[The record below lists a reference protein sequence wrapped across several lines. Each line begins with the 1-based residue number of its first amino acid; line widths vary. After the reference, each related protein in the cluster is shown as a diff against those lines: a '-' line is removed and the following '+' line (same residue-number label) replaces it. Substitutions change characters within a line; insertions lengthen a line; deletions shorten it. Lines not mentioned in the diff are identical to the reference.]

1 MVVVSASSSALAQT
15 TETCTT
21 PVRGLFTCTTT
32 TIEQRTEERTTQ
44 LPDEFVETPLP
55 NETER
60 TPGTGP
66 CEVGGSGRG
75 GTTEGFYTQ
84 EFEVVSTQ
92 RYTVTSTQTFLITS
106 TTTSTQAYRGSKNNP
121 QGAPIVTGP
130 VVTETPQGTP
140 TITRTPTGDPEITR
154 TPIGEPDFTATGR
167 CENVAGP
174 QNEEAVENANPRALE
189 PRPRGN
195 EEVVENA
202 NPRAL
207 EPRPRGNQP
216 SDLPRGNQPEDR
228 LNEVL
233 PVERPKDELP
243 E

>member
-1 MVVVSASSSALAQT
+1 M
-15 TETCTT
+15 
-21 PVRGLFTCTTT
+21 
-32 TIEQRTEERTTQ
+32 
-44 LPDEFVETPLP
+44 
-55 NETER
+55 
-60 TPGTGP
+60 
-66 CEVGGSGRG
+66 
-75 GTTEGFYTQ
+75 
-84 EFEVVSTQ
+84 VSTQ

-195 EEVVENA
+195 
-202 NPRAL
+202 
-207 EPRPRGNQP
+207 QP